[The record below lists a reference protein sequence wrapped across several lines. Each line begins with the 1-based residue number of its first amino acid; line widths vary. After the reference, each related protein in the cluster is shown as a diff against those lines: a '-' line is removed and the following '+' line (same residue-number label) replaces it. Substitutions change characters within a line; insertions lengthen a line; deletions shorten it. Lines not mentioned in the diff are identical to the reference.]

1 MGRRWVTAALL
12 PLCAC
17 GAQLGDDGAT
27 GDARNTGDGRLN
39 QANDA
44 RSDGTSGLGMWSTP
58 KVVPGA
64 DTTVDEDD
72 VTLSRN
78 ELELYFKKPNGT
90 NGTDLYV
97 MTRASTTAAFGSPV
111 AVTALNSTS
120 SEESPRLADNDLT
133 MYFGRGG
140 DIYKGTR
147 ASVGS
152 QAWTVSPVSTL
163 NTANNE
169 KWAAVC
175 DSGYVIVS
183 RANGAAGQDLYDGTI
198 TAGATNLLGQL
209 DTNSNEQGTFLT
221 TDCLGLYFQSNR
233 VNALYD
239 IYMSTRTSMT
249 AAWSN
254 PTALTDFNTATYGE
268 EDAWISASQR
278 TFAFAS
284 NASGNKD
291 VYISTR

>member
-17 GAQLGDDGAT
+17 GARLGDDSAT
-27 GDARNTGDGRLN
+27 SDARTTTDGRLN
-39 QANDA
+39 QTIDA
-44 RSDGTSGLGMWSTP
+44 RSDGPASLGSWGTP
-58 KVVPGA
+58 AKVPGA
-64 DTTVDEDD
+64 DTTADEDD

-78 ELELYFKKPNGT
+78 ELELYFKKSNGT
-90 NGTDLYV
+90 DNDLYV
-97 MTRASTTAAFGSPV
+97 MTRATTTSAWSSPI
-111 AVTALNSTS
+111 AVTTLNSGL

-147 ASVGS
+147 AAVGS
-152 QAWTVSPVSTL
+152 QSWTVSAVGTL
-163 NTANNE
+163 NTGNSE

-175 DSGYVIVS
+175 DSGYVILS

-198 TAGATNLLGQL
+198 TAGATNLLTQL
-209 DTNSNEQGTFLT
+209 NTSSNEQGTFIT
-221 TDCLGLYFQSNR
+221 PDCLGLYFQSNR
-233 VNALYD
+233 TNNLYD
-239 IYMSTRTSMT
+239 IYMSTRTSTT

-254 PTALTDFNTATYGE
+254 PTKLTDFNTATFGE
-268 EDAWISASQR
+268 EDAWIAASQR

-291 VYISTR
+291 VYISAR